1 MESRNL
7 LVREKF
13 FAGRKWNQELDTF
26 SQTAAVNSAVVPQV
40 HTRRGHREQPD
51 VETLSN

>member
-1 MESRNL
+1 MEYRNL

-26 SQTAAVNSAVVPQV
+26 SQTAAVNSVVPQV
-40 HTRRGHREQPD
+40 HTDAVAESSQM
-51 VETLSN
+51 